1 MKYFYKNMEL
11 EVPEGV
17 YYPMEDSELLAKVLD
32 GANLKGKK
40 TLEIGCGSGFLSILM
55 VKKGAIVS
63 AVDINPIAVETTK
76 ANARKNSAE
85 LDCFFSDM
93 FDNVT
98 KKYDLVVF
106 NPPYLPVSDEDIEDI
121 TYSGGS
127 SGREIIEGFLGNAV
141 TYLNPKGK
149 LLLVISSLTDEA
161 EVLSLVKEA
170 GFEAEIK
177 AREKID
183 WEELIVIEAGF

>member
-1 MKYFYKNMEL
+1 MKYFHKNMEL

-17 YYPMEDSELLAKVLD
+17 YYPREDSELLAKVLD
-32 GANLKGKK
+32 GAKLKDKK

-55 VKKGAIVS
+55 AKKGAIVS

-85 LDCFFSDM
+85 LDCFFSEM

-127 SGREIIEGFLGNAV
+127 SGREIIEVFLGNAA

-149 LLLVISSLTDEA
+149 LLLVI
-161 EVLSLVKEA
+161 KN
-170 GFEAEIK
+170 
-177 AREKID
+177 
-183 WEELIVIEAGF
+183 